1 MPHHLRIKLL
11 LCCFAVFGLSRLH
24 AQSSFYARD
33 TIQVIDITFAQSN
46 WDYMLDTA
54 KMGSDGYILAVQCVI
69 NGVVFDSVGVK
80 FKGNSSYDSSRTKN
94 PLHIELDY
102 IHGNADYQGFDN
114 IKLGNGFSDPSA
126 IREVLA
132 FDILNHY
139 MHAPRSNFA
148 RVTINGNY
156 YGLFS
161 NTESINKDFL
171 STHFYSQNNSFF
183 KCNPANV
190 LSGQVPNLLYL
201 GQDSANY
208 YSRYEI
214 KSTYA
219 WKELIALCDTLANSP
234 ARIDTV
240 IDIDRAL
247 WMLAFNN
254 ALVNLDSYTGAFA
267 QNYYLYRDDNQQFV
281 PIVWDLN
288 MCFGGFTNTGTGVL
302 SVSGMQQ
309 MTPLLHA
316 TYGARPLIV
325 KLLADSTYNRMYF
338 AHMRTIMN
346 EFVGNGSYLTLG
358 QNLQTLIDSSVQAET
373 ASLYPYTGFQQNLN
387 STVSGIVGLSTL
399 MGARDTYLNSTAQF
413 LAAQPVVSGVAALPA
428 TPSLNGTVYITATIT
443 NAAQAWLG
451 FRDQVYRRFYRVP
464 MFDDGL
470 HQDGA
475 AGDNVY
481 GASFTASSAQ
491 MQYYIYAQNTNAGIF
506 SPQRAEHEF
515 YSITV
520 ATTTPQA
527 GEVVINEF
535 LASNAAGAVN
545 EAGNHEDWIEL
556 YNRTATP
563 FSLSGLY
570 LSDDAANVLKSPL
583 PDVVIPP
590 YGYLIVWADGNAS
603 TAQYAHCDFKLSAA
617 GEMIYLSTAS
627 GTVLDS
633 VIFGA
638 QTADVSF
645 GRCPNGSG
653 AFQSFNPPT
662 FAAWNTCPAGVQ
674 ENTATTISTIAYPN
688 PANNQITLLTNNAHA
703 VKAELTDAAGRL
715 ILQSLFYND
724 KAEITTAELSQG
736 MYFFRIANEEGTY
749 IDSGKILIMH

>member
-1 MPHHLRIKLL
+1 MQPLLRIKLL
-11 LCCFAVFGLSRLH
+11 LLLSLAGWNTSY
-24 AQSSFYARD
+24 AQGSFYARD

-54 KMGSDGYILAVQCVI
+54 KTGSDGYILAVQCVI

-126 IREVLA
+126 VREVLA
-132 FDILNHY
+132 FDILGNY
-139 MHAPRSNFA
+139 MDAPRSNFA

-161 NTESINKDFL
+161 NTESIDKDFL

-183 KCNPANV
+183 KCNPVNV

-214 KSTYA
+214 KSAYA

-234 ARIDTV
+234 ASIDTV
-240 IDIDRAL
+240 IDVDRAL

-267 QNYYLYRDDNQQFV
+267 QNYYLYRDDNRQFV
-281 PIVWDLN
+281 PVIWDLN
-288 MCFGGFTNTGTGVL
+288 MCFGGFTNTGTGIL
-302 SVSGMQQ
+302 NVSAMQQ

-325 KLLADSTYNRMYF
+325 KLLADSTCNRMYI
-338 AHMRTIMN
+338 AHMRTIMS
-346 EFVGNGSYLTLG
+346 EFVANGSYLTLG
-358 QNLQTLIDSSVQAET
+358 QNLQTLIDSSIQAET
-373 ASLYPYTGFQQNLN
+373 APLYPYAGFQQNLN
-387 STVSGIVGLSTL
+387 STVSGIVGISTL
-399 MGARDTYLNSTAQF
+399 MSARDTYLNGTVQFTAV
-413 LAAQPVVSGVAALPA
+413 QPVVSAVTASPAAPL
-428 TPSLNGTVYITATIT
+428 LNGTVYVTASIT
-443 NAAQAWLG
+443 NAAQVWLG

-464 MFDDGL
+464 MYDDGL

-481 GASFTASSAQ
+481 GASFTASSAL

-515 YSITV
+515 YSIIV

-535 LASNAAGAVN
+535 VASNAAGAVN

-570 LSDDAANVLKSPL
+570 LSDDAGNVFKSPL
-583 PDVVIPP
+583 PDVIIPP
-590 YGYLIVWADGNAS
+590 YSYLIVWADGNAS
-603 TAQYAHCDFKLSAA
+603 TAQYAHCNFKLSAA
-617 GEMIYLSTAS
+617 GEMIYLSNAN
-627 GTVLDS
+627 GNVLDS

-662 FAAWNTCPAGVQ
+662 FNALNTCPAGVQ
-674 ENTATTISTIAYPN
+674 ENAATTVSTIAYPN
-688 PANNQITLLTNNAHA
+688 PANNQVTLFTNHANA

-715 ILQSLFYND
+715 IAQSIFYND
-724 KAEITTAELSQG
+724 KAEMTTAELPQG

>member
-1 MPHHLRIKLL
+1 MQHILRVKLL
-11 LCCFAVFGLSRLH
+11 LLLSLAVWSRSY

-54 KMGSDGYILAVQCVI
+54 KMGSDGYILATQCVV

-80 FKGNSSYDSSRTKN
+80 FKGNSSYDSSRAKN

-102 IHGNADYQGFDN
+102 VHGNADYQGFDN
-114 IKLGNGFSDPSA
+114 IKLGNGFADPSVV
-126 IREVLA
+126 REVLA
-132 FDILNHY
+132 FNILGNY
-139 MHAPRSNFA
+139 MDAPRSNFA
-148 RVTINGNY
+148 RVTINGSY

-161 NTESINKDFL
+161 NTESIDKDFL

-183 KCNPANV
+183 KCNPQNV

-219 WKELIALCDTLANSP
+219 WKDLIALCDTLANSS
-234 ARIDTV
+234 ASIDTV
-240 IDIDRAL
+240 IDVDRAL

-267 QNYYLYRDDNQQFV
+267 QNYYLYRDDNRQFV
-281 PIVWDLN
+281 PVIWDLN

-325 KLLADSTYNRMYF
+325 KLLADSTYNRMYI
-338 AHMRTIMN
+338 AHMRTIMS
-346 EFVGNGSYLTLG
+346 EFVTNGSYLTLG

-373 ASLYPYTGFQQNLN
+373 TPLYPYSGFQQNLN
-387 STVSGIVGLSTL
+387 ATVSGVVGISTL
-399 MGARDTYLNSTAQF
+399 MAARDTYLNSTALF
-413 LAAQPVVSGVAALPA
+413 TAAQPVISGISASPALPA
-428 TPSLNGTVYITATIT
+428 LNSTVYVTATVT

-451 FRDQVYRRFYRVP
+451 FRDQLYKRFYRVP
-464 MFDDGL
+464 MYDDGQ

-475 AGDNVY
+475 AGDNVF

-491 MQYYIYAQNTNAGIF
+491 MQYYIYAQNINAGIF

-515 YSITV
+515 YSLTV

-535 LASNAAGAVN
+535 VASNAAGAVN

-570 LSDDAANVLKSPL
+570 LSDDATNVFKSPL
-583 PDVVIPP
+583 PDVIIPP
-590 YGYLIVWADGNAS
+590 YSYLIIWADGNATTS
-603 TAQYAHCDFKLSAA
+603 QYVHCNFKLSAA
-617 GEMIYLSTAS
+617 GELIYLSNAS
-627 GTVLDS
+627 GTLLDS
-633 VIFGA
+633 VVFGA

-653 AFQSFNPPT
+653 SFQSFNPPT
-662 FAAWNTCPAGVQ
+662 FNALNTCPASVQ
-674 ENTATTISTIAYPN
+674 ENEVAAIATIAYPN
-688 PANNQITLLTNNAHA
+688 PANNQVTLLTNNANA
-703 VKAELTDAAGRL
+703 VKAELTDAAGRT
-715 ILQSLFYND
+715 ISQTTFYND
-724 KAEITTAELSQG
+724 KAEISTAELPQG
-736 MYFFRIANEEGTY
+736 MYFFRITNEEGTY
-749 IDSGKILIMH
+749 IDSGKILVTH

>member
-1 MPHHLRIKLL
+1 MQQTLRIKLL
-11 LCCFAVFGLSRLH
+11 LLLLLAGFGTAN
-24 AQSSFYARD
+24 AQGSFYARD

-54 KMGSDGYILAVQCVI
+54 KMGSDGYILATQCVI

-80 FKGNSSYDSSRTKN
+80 YKGNSSYDSSRAKN

-114 IKLGNGFSDPSA
+114 IKLGNGFADPSA
-126 IREVLA
+126 VREVLA
-132 FDILNHY
+132 FSILGNY
-139 MHAPRSNFA
+139 MDAPRSNFA
-148 RVTINGNY
+148 RVTINGSY

-161 NTESINKDFL
+161 NTESIDKDFL

-183 KCNPANV
+183 KCNPQNV

-214 KSTYA
+214 KSIYA
-219 WKELIALCDTLANSP
+219 WKDLIALCDTLANSP
-234 ARIDTV
+234 ASIDTV
-240 IDIDRAL
+240 IDVDRVL

-267 QNYYLYRDDNQQFV
+267 QNYYLYRDDNRQFV
-281 PIVWDLN
+281 PVIWDLN
-288 MCFGGFTNTGTGVL
+288 MCFGSFTSTGTGVL

-325 KLLADSTYNRMYF
+325 KLLADSTYNRMYI
-338 AHMRTIMN
+338 AHMRTMMS

-358 QNLQTLIDSSVQAET
+358 QNLQTLIDSSMQAET
-373 ASLYPYTGFQQNLN
+373 VPIYPYASFQQNLN
-387 STVSGIVGLSTL
+387 ATASGVVGISTL
-399 MGARDTYLNSTAQF
+399 MAARDTYLNSTPQF
-413 LAAQPVVSGVAALPA
+413 TAAQPSISGVAASPA
-428 TPSLNGTVYITATIT
+428 TPALNSAVYVTATIT

-451 FRDQVYRRFYRVP
+451 FRDQVYKRFYRVP
-464 MFDDGL
+464 MYDDGQ

-475 AGDNVY
+475 AGDNVF

-491 MQYYIYAQNTNAGIF
+491 MQYYIYAQNTNAGLF

-515 YSITV
+515 YSLTV

-535 LASNAAGAVN
+535 VASNASGSVN

-563 FSLSGLY
+563 FSLTGLY
-570 LSDDAANVLKSPL
+570 LSDDAANVFKSPL
-583 PDVVIPP
+583 PDVIIPP
-590 YGYLIVWADGNAS
+590 YSYLIVWADGNAS
-603 TAQYAHCDFKLSAA
+603 TAQYAHCNFKLSAA
-617 GEMIYLSTAS
+617 GELIYLSNAS
-627 GTVLDS
+627 GTLLDS
-633 VIFGA
+633 VVFGA

-645 GRCPNGSG
+645 GRCPNGTG

-662 FAAWNTCPAGVQ
+662 FNALNTCPAGVQ
-674 ENTATTISTIAYPN
+674 ENTATAIHTIACPN
-688 PANNQITLLTNNAHA
+688 PANNQVTLLTNNANA

-715 ILQSLFYND
+715 IAATTFYND
-724 KAEITTAELSQG
+724 KAEISTAALPQG
-736 MYFFRIANEEGTY
+736 MYFFRIATEEGTY
-749 IDSGKILIMH
+749 IDSGKILIVH

>member
-1 MPHHLRIKLL
+1 MQHTLRVKLL
-11 LCCFAVFGLSRLH
+11 LLLSLAGFGTAC

-54 KMGSDGYILAVQCVI
+54 KMGSDGYILATQCVI

-80 FKGNSSYDSSRTKN
+80 YKGNSSYDSSRAKN

-114 IKLGNGFSDPSA
+114 IKLGNGFADPSA
-126 IREVLA
+126 VREVLA
-132 FDILNHY
+132 FSILGNY
-139 MHAPRSNFA
+139 MDAPRSNFA
-148 RVTINGNY
+148 RVTINGSY

-161 NTESINKDFL
+161 NTESIDKDFL

-183 KCNPANV
+183 KCNPQNV

-219 WKELIALCDTLANSP
+219 WKDLIALCDTLANSP
-234 ARIDTV
+234 ASIDTV
-240 IDIDRAL
+240 IDVDRVL

-267 QNYYLYRDDNQQFV
+267 QNYYLYRDDNRQFV
-281 PIVWDLN
+281 PIIWDLN

-302 SVSGMQQ
+302 TVSGMQQ

-325 KLLADSTYNRMYF
+325 KLLADSTYNRMYI
-338 AHMRTIMN
+338 AHMRTMMS
-346 EFVGNGSYLTLG
+346 EFVTNGSYLTIG
-358 QNLQTLIDSSVQAET
+358 QNLQTLIDSSMQAET
-373 ASLYPYTGFQQNLN
+373 GPIYPYASFQQNLN
-387 STVSGIVGLSTL
+387 ATASGVVGISTL
-399 MGARDTYLNSTAQF
+399 MAARDTYLNSTAQF
-413 LAAQPVVSGVAALPA
+413 TAVQPSISSVVATPA
-428 TPSLNGTVYITATIT
+428 TPALNSTVYVTATIT

-451 FRDQVYRRFYRVP
+451 FRDQVYKRFYRIA
-464 MFDDGL
+464 MYDDGQ

-475 AGDNVY
+475 AGDNVF
-481 GASFTASSAQ
+481 GAAFTASSAQ

-515 YSITV
+515 YSLTV

-535 LASNAAGAVN
+535 VASNAAGAVN

-563 FSLSGLY
+563 FSLTGLY

-583 PDVVIPP
+583 PDVIILP
-590 YGYLIVWADGNAS
+590 YSYLIVWADGNVS
-603 TAQYAHCDFKLSAA
+603 TAQYAHCNFKLSAA
-617 GEMIYLSTAS
+617 GELIYLSNAN
-627 GTVLDS
+627 GTLLDS
-633 VIFGA
+633 VVFGA

-653 AFQSFNPPT
+653 PFQSFNPPT
-662 FAAWNTCPAGVQ
+662 FNALNTCPADVQ
-674 ENTATTISTIAYPN
+674 ENVVTAIATIAYPN
-688 PANNQITLLTNNAHA
+688 PANNRVTLLTNNANA

-715 ILQSLFYND
+715 IAATTFYND
-724 KAEITTAELSQG
+724 KAEISTAALPQG
-736 MYFFRIANEEGTY
+736 MYFFRIATEEGTY
-749 IDSGKILIMH
+749 IDSGKILIVH

>member
-1 MPHHLRIKLL
+1 MQQTLRIKLL
-11 LCCFAVFGLSRLH
+11 LLLSLAGFGTAN
-24 AQSSFYARD
+24 AQGSFYARD
-33 TIQVIDITFAQSN
+33 TIQVIDITFTQSN

-54 KMGSDGYILAVQCVI
+54 KMGSDGYILATQCVI

-80 FKGNSSYDSSRTKN
+80 YKGNSSYDSSRAKN

-114 IKLGNGFSDPSA
+114 IKLGNGFADPSA
-126 IREVLA
+126 VREVLA
-132 FDILNHY
+132 FSILGNY
-139 MHAPRSNFA
+139 MDAPRSNFA
-148 RVTINGNY
+148 RVTINGSY

-161 NTESINKDFL
+161 NTESIDKDFL

-183 KCNPANV
+183 KCNPQNV

-219 WKELIALCDTLANSP
+219 WKDLIALCDTLANSP
-234 ARIDTV
+234 ASIDTV
-240 IDIDRAL
+240 IDVDRVL

-267 QNYYLYRDDNQQFV
+267 QNYYLYRDDNRQFV
-281 PIVWDLN
+281 PIIWDLN
-288 MCFGGFTNTGTGVL
+288 MCFGSFTSTGTGVL

-325 KLLADSTYNRMYF
+325 KLLADSTYNRMYI
-338 AHMRTIMN
+338 AHMRTMMS

-358 QNLQTLIDSSVQAET
+358 QNLQTLIDSSMQAET
-373 ASLYPYTGFQQNLN
+373 VPIYPYASFQQNLN
-387 STVSGIVGLSTL
+387 ATASGVVGISIL
-399 MGARDTYLNSTAQF
+399 MAARDTYLNSTPQF
-413 LAAQPVVSGVAALPA
+413 TAAQPSISGVAVLPA
-428 TPSLNGTVYITATIT
+428 TPALNSAVYVTATIT

-451 FRDQVYRRFYRVP
+451 FRDQVYKRFYRVP
-464 MFDDGL
+464 MYDDGQ

-475 AGDNVY
+475 AGDNVF

-515 YSITV
+515 YSLTV

-535 LASNAAGAVN
+535 VASNASGAVN

-563 FSLSGLY
+563 FSLTGLY
-570 LSDDAANVLKSPL
+570 LSDDAANVFKSPL
-583 PDVVIPP
+583 PDVIIPP
-590 YGYLIVWADGNAS
+590 YSYLIVWADGNAS
-603 TAQYAHCDFKLSAA
+603 TAQYVHCNFKLSAA
-617 GEMIYLSTAS
+617 GELIYLSNAS
-627 GTVLDS
+627 GTLLDS
-633 VIFGA
+633 VVFGA

-645 GRCPNGSG
+645 GRCPNGTG

-662 FAAWNTCPAGVQ
+662 FNALNTCPAGVQ
-674 ENTATTISTIAYPN
+674 ENTATAIHTIAYPN
-688 PANNQITLLTNNAHA
+688 PANNQVTLLTNNADA

-715 ILQSLFYND
+715 IAATTFYND
-724 KAEITTAELSQG
+724 KAEISTAALPQG
-736 MYFFRIANEEGTY
+736 MYFFRIATEEGTY
-749 IDSGKILIMH
+749 IDSGKILIVH